1 MLFTLNIML
10 IMMSS
15 CFFFFLVL
23 LIFNS
28 HDISSIFLPSN
39 MTNCEENVV
48 CVDKQ
53 MGGWWHCDLIVLM
66 LLIHQVLTIYP
77 PTQISLHTHSK
88 K

>member
-1 MLFTLNIML
+1 
-10 IMMSS
+10 MMSS
-15 CFFFFLVL
+15 CFFFLVL
-23 LIFNS
+23 LILNS

-48 CVDKQ
+48 HVDKQ
-53 MGGWWHCDLIVLM
+53 MGGCWHCDLIVLT

-77 PTQISLHTHSK
+77 PTQISLNTHSK